1 MQFHS
6 HCLKGVRI
14 YLYNIGKKLFKTS
27 TQDRKLFVGRGLPNG
42 RRLKKKARKIT
53 KKTTTNAPTTS
64 CVLDLKKNTT
74 DYSSEE
80 LTWIQ
85 SNAVLLNENST
96 VLYAEPNVETGSL
109 CTCCLNDKCATGQS
123 CEATLGVIIAVVI
136 ITINVVVYYLWLLKQ
151 PWNQYFLGGVCL
163 IIFLFIFLG
172 LVFNK
177 FFCLFF

>member
-42 RRLKKKARKIT
+42 RRLKKKARKKT

-64 CVLDLKKNTT
+64 CVLDLKQNTT

-85 SNAVLLNENST
+85 SNAVLLDENST
-96 VLYAEPNVETGSL
+96 VFYAIKK
-109 CTCCLNDKCATGQS
+109 KCKI
-123 CEATLGVIIAVVI
+123 LKLLWYIFWFFKIIMVIM
-136 ITINVVVYYLWLLKQ
+136 
-151 PWNQYFLGGVCL
+151 
-163 IIFLFIFLG
+163 
-172 LVFNK
+172 
-177 FFCLFF
+177 